1 MAAAELLGRPVRED
15 VLAGLRR
22 ASEKTGVSFDFL
34 LAEASRESGLDPKA
48 KARTTSAAGLFQ
60 FTTGTWLDVFR
71 EHGAKY
77 GQAKLARKIGRDE
90 DGLPMVAD
98 PAARKAILDLRND
111 PEMSAVM
118 AAEYAKSNEGRLS
131 GRLGR
136 EVGATDLYLAHFLG
150 PNGATRFLKAQ
161 EATPGKAAARLM
173 PIAAK
178 HNRGVFYENGKPVSV
193 AAIYAKVQ
201 ASIDGTIR
209 KMEEARRQT
218 EPATLTAAATAA
230 ATAVVATAPVAPAAV
245 PPAAVAPAAVAPKPA
260 RPPTDRL
267 QEARAVLTV
276 AALSDQKALRL
287 AEAFSPSRR
296 ENEPPVGLGTPRVS
310 MPMPPALGASA
321 PTEAEGGPIGG
332 FLRRIKVALTG

>member
-1 MAAAELLGRPVRED
+1 MARTDNMAVTEMLGRPVRED

-60 FTTGTWLDVFR
+60 FTNSTWLDVFR

-111 PEMSAVM
+111 PEMAALM
-118 AAEYAKSNEGRLS
+118 AAEYAKANEDRLN

-136 EVGATDLYLAHFLG
+136 EVGATDVYLAHFLG

-161 EATPGKAAARLM
+161 ETAPGKPAARLM

-178 HNRGVFYENGKPVSV
+178 HNRSVFYENGKPVSV
-193 AAIYAKVQ
+193 AALYAKVQ
-201 ASIDGTIR
+201 DSIDGTMR
-209 KMEEARRQT
+209 KMAEARQPT
-218 EPATLTAAATAA
+218 SAPAS
-230 ATAVVATAPVAPAAV
+230 VPAPVAALAPT
-245 PPAAVAPAAVAPKPA
+245 APAALVPA
-260 RPPTDRL
+260 AGRGPTDML
-267 QEARAVLTV
+267 QEARTVLAMAAVGEP
-276 AALSDQKALRL
+276 KGPRL
-287 AEAFSPSRR
+287 AEAFSPPRR

-310 MPMPPALGASA
+310 MPMPPAPGGAGE
-321 PTEAEGGPIGG
+321 PEGANFGG
-332 FLRRIKVALTG
+332 LLRRLKDALLG